1 MQNAANGAGSYSRTP
16 ELRISHKMA
25 ERKRRSEM
33 KNLFDDLN
41 AILPSSAGG
50 KSSKWEVL
58 TKGELCI
65 TRKVIRTLIQRLA
78 IEHIHNLKK
87 DIGHTS
93 QLRHENDQLRMQVD
107 NARRMAEENRLLR
120 EETAVM
126 WQGLRRMDPNNP
138 HVYGSYSNQ
147 LAHEAQQANGHP
159 GTLPPI
165 QQNSWAHG
173 PNVMQGVEYP
183 QAQPFDRR

>member
-58 TKGELCI
+58 TK
-65 TRKVIRTLIQRLA
+65 A

-87 DIGHTS
+87 DLGHTS

-126 WQGLRRMDPNNP
+126 WQGLRRIDPNNP
-138 HVYGSYSNQ
+138 HIYGSYSNQ
-147 LAHEAQQANGHP
+147 LAHESQQANGHP